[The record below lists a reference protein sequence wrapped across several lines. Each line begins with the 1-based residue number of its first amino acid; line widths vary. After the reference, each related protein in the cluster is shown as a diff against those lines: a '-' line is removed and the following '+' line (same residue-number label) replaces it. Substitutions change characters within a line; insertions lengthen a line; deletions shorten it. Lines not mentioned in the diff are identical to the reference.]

1 MAAVK
6 NKRTKKQMLEYLREL
21 KPELKRL
28 YGINEIAVFGS
39 FARDNESEYNDI
51 DIIIIDMDRK
61 NGFLIAK
68 AKRYLME
75 KLNMDVDIGF
85 YSAMNP
91 YIKKNIQK
99 DITHV

>member
-1 MAAVK
+1 MATVK
-6 NKRTKKQMLEYLREL
+6 NERTKNQMLEYLREL

-39 FARDNESEYNDI
+39 FARDDESEYNDI
-51 DIIIIDMDRK
+51 DIIIIDMDRR

-68 AKRYLME
+68 AKRYLTE
-75 KLNMDVDIGF
+75 KLNTDVDIGF

-91 YIKKNIQK
+91 YIKKNIQE
-99 DITHV
+99 DIIHV

>member
-1 MAAVK
+1 MPAAK
-6 NKRTKKQMLEYLREL
+6 NERTKKQTLEYLREL

-39 FARDNESEYNDI
+39 FARDNEPEYNDI

-68 AKRYLME
+68 AKRYLTE
-75 KLNMDVDIGF
+75 KLNKNVDIGF
-85 YSAMNP
+85 YSVMNP
-91 YIKKNIQK
+91 YIKKNIQE
-99 DITHV
+99 DIIHV

>member
-6 NKRTKKQMLEYLREL
+6 KEHTKKQMLEYLREL

-39 FARDNESEYNDI
+39 FARDNEPEYNDI

-75 KLNMDVDIGF
+75 KLNTDVDIGF

-91 YIKKNIQK
+91 YIKKNIRE
-99 DITHV
+99 DIIHV